1 MYLWCREYT
10 HIRYNEIE
18 EFLFPFLTQ
27 RLVCFGLTPGVG
39 SREPSLAIYEYDDKW
54 NLVQHQLHHID
65 GLNYAHDFLL
75 LRDYYVFHMTPF
87 ADMTLTAALKVF
99 TGLSSPGELMKYH
112 SHLPSRFV
120 VIPRH
125 KKAPYQEVKLLDTE
139 PFHVSACAVYMIKIQ
154 SPLENYFY
162 LTTEGC
168 QSNS

>member
-1 MYLWCREYT
+1 M
-10 HIRYNEIE
+10 
-18 EFLFPFLTQ
+18 
-27 RLVCFGLTPGVG
+27 G
-39 SREPSLAIYEYDDKW
+39 SRKPSLAIYEYDDKW
-54 NLVQHQLHHID
+54 NLVHYQLHHID

-125 KKAPYQEVKLLDTE
+125 KKSPYQEVKLLDTE
-139 PFHVSACAVYMIKIQ
+139 PFHVSCKCLYSAEYIFDLVHSHYSYQQYKCTLISDLLELKPHHST
-154 SPLENYFY
+154 SPLRPGIEANH
-162 LTTEGC
+162 
-168 QSNS
+168 

>member
-1 MYLWCREYT
+1 M
-10 HIRYNEIE
+10 
-18 EFLFPFLTQ
+18 
-27 RLVCFGLTPGVG
+27 G